1 MKNLIFIFVL
11 LISVTANAKFVEGIV
26 KFNDGH
32 EEKGLIKSFLE
43 EKWFFAQTS
52 KSLEENLNLDDKFL
66 VFKINNESD
75 TKKILI
81 DEINQV
87 TLINENNTVQIF
99 KVIFLREVNKDGT
112 ISNEERKVYL
122 PLLKEG
128 RINIFGFKFLEK
140 SVKGAIYSKDEIF
153 YYQNSNESYA
163 INYGNIDEF
172 ASEIIFESN
181 MREKLSKRMG
191 NPLKDLFKDC
201 PDCKRACLQPPEI
214 VNNIDTLLEPYIEQ
228 DRAYEAEEKRLSK
241 EFKKLPKEKQN
252 DLLTIHYYDFNFID
266 KLINDYQN
274 CK

>member
-26 KFNDGH
+26 KFNEGH
-32 EEKGLIKSFLE
+32 EEKVLIKSFLE

-112 ISNEERKVYL
+112 ISDEERKVYL

-140 SVKGAIYSKDEIF
+140 SVKGGIYSKDEIF
-153 YYQNSNESYA
+153 YYQNSNENYA

-201 PDCKRACLQPPEI
+201 PEI